1 MIQGGTASVTAYY
14 AVPYRGVV
22 VSVKAAFGKTVAADD
37 TVDVKRATTSVNKIT
52 TGATTAGKVYTG
64 TPDAT
69 NKQLIF
75 DPASDTEANK
85 MLKIEVSALEALLT
99 PVNLTIE
106 YDDSAY
112 VTQAAVEACMMIQ
125 LM

>member
-1 MIQGGTASVTAYY
+1 MQTINLMIQGGTAAVTAYHP
-14 AVPYRGVV
+14 VPSRGVI

-37 TVDVKRATTSVNKIT
+37 TVNIKRDTTSVNLIT
-52 TGATTAGKVYTG
+52 TGAVTAGKVYTG
-64 TPDAT
+64 TPDTT

-75 DPASDTEANK
+75 DPASTTEAEK
-85 MLKIEVSALEALLT
+85 MLKIEVSTLETLLT

-112 VTQAAVEACMMIQ
+112 VTQAALEA
-125 LM
+125 